1 MFLIL
6 SAAGHSATP
15 PSRLNSRSS
24 PQGRKHKDLSPPVFL
39 PKTCTQQGT
48 LQSNVNYSMCK
59 TAKQKVALY
68 CQLNGKPEP
77 KYQHCLEGKQY
88 KAKVYVAKTCGWM
101 IGEMKSS
108 VPDAEESVAD
118 LLTRKLKLY

>member
-1 MFLIL
+1 M
-6 SAAGHSATP
+6 G
-15 PSRLNSRSS
+15 
-24 PQGRKHKDLSPPVFL
+24 GLSPPLSKSGGAQAPPAPPGSL
-39 PKTCTQQGT
+39 PLPNKKLSSQMSTY
-48 LQSNVNYSMCK
+48 YSMCK

-88 KAKVYVAKTCGWM
+88 KAKVYLAKTCGWM
-101 IGEMKSS
+101 TGEMKSS

-118 LLTRKLKLY
+118 LLTHKLKLY